1 MKIFLFLF
9 CLAALSCKNDHIWNE
24 ESNKVHVDVKS
35 MLHNYYKDIN
45 EQGLLAELKYLD
57 SSADFS
63 WHPPG
68 FEAPISYDTAAA
80 IIRNNA
86 IVISSAKLTWDS
98 LTVIPVHR
106 DTARYT
112 GRITSI
118 VLDTSGYRDT
128 LFLEEEGIVIRRRD
142 GWKLLSGK
150 TRLIENIK

>member
-1 MKIFLFLF
+1 
-9 CLAALSCKNDHIWNE
+9 
-24 ESNKVHVDVKS
+24 

-45 EQGLLAELKYLD
+45 EKGLITELKYLD

-68 FEAPISYDTAAA
+68 FEGPIPYDSAAA

-86 IVISSAKLTWDS
+86 VVISSARLTWDS

-106 DTARYT
+106 DTAKYT

-118 VLDTSGYRDT
+118 VVDTSGYSDT
-128 LFLEEEGIVIRRRD
+128 LFLKEEGTAIRRKD

-150 TRLIENIK
+150 TRLIEKY